1 MPCYRNLKL
10 RPELQNIFSLGRNSK
25 CKAKQL
31 SKGILIVD
39 KPRKFEEGAS
49 SCMSMFV
56 ALAGI
61 TRISLYP
68 ET

>member
-1 MPCYRNLKL
+1 M
-10 RPELQNIFSLGRNSK
+10 FSLGRNSK
-25 CKAKQL
+25 CQAKQL